1 MYLNLTTCCP
11 AGTSTPTRLGAII
24 AGFAGSPSTVT
35 VQRGSYVAL
44 SSTTA
49 GRSRVDG
56 RVEDAVLQRVALRE
70 TFPPRPA
77 GGCAPVNVCGG
88 GVAPANATLG

>member
-1 MYLNLTTCCP
+1 MCVP

-24 AGFAGSPSTVT
+24 AGFARSPSTVT

-49 GRSRVDG
+49 GRRASTV
-56 RVEDAVLQRVALRE
+56 VSK
-70 TFPPRPA
+70 RPS
-77 GGCAPVNVCGG
+77 
-88 GVAPANATLG
+88 